1 MPVATVPTMSGAFAA
16 ATAVRRVA
24 SMASAAHDVGSSADG
39 GSGDRSGDRPTAGDT
54 VRYEAEVH
62 PGWDIGG
69 NANGGYLMAIAG
81 RAMADAMGRPPVTLT
96 AHYLRPA
103 PSGPCTVDV
112 EVVRSGRR
120 FATATASLTMASG
133 EIIRLLGT
141 FGEPTPG
148 GPSLTRESPV
158 DLPPY
163 EECEVPPPP
172 AEGPQPAM
180 FDKLAI
186 RIRPGDEG
194 FRTGRPSG
202 RAEIYGWFAFA
213 RDERDPDETIDP
225 IALLLVSD
233 AFPPPVFN
241 TDLPVAWVPTVEL
254 TVHVRGVPAPG
265 PLRCAFRSRFIHDG
279 LLDEEGEVWDSAG
292 TLVLQSR
299 QIALAPR

>member
-1 MPVATVPTMSGAFAA
+1 MSGAFAA

-163 EECEVPPPP
+163 
-172 AEGPQPAM
+172 
-180 FDKLAI
+180 
-186 RIRPGDEG
+186 
-194 FRTGRPSG
+194 
-202 RAEIYGWFAFA
+202 
-213 RDERDPDETIDP
+213 
-225 IALLLVSD
+225 
-233 AFPPPVFN
+233 
-241 TDLPVAWVPTVEL
+241 
-254 TVHVRGVPAPG
+254 
-265 PLRCAFRSRFIHDG
+265 
-279 LLDEEGEVWDSAG
+279 
-292 TLVLQSR
+292 
-299 QIALAPR
+299 